1 MVCGRLSPGLL
12 QLQQCWARVGDAGG
26 NKLRGGRTLCCS
38 TKSAFSPVEII
49 RKHVTRVTCA
59 LKELGVQV
67 KAGQCQYSVV
77 LPQSLCV
84 VCSSCLVGGWVQAS
98 GAAAFPPRHSSWLC
112 LCSACALPVHP
123 IRATS
128 SAAGWRLLLGGSSI
142 LVVPAQLSW
151 APCCRRDPGP
161 CSQP

>member
-26 NKLRGGRTLCCS
+26 NKLRGGCTLCCS
-38 TKSAFSPVEII
+38 TRSAFSPVEII
-49 RKHVTRVTCA
+49 RKRVTRVTCA
-59 LKELGVQV
+59 LEELGVQV
-67 KAGQCQYSVV
+67 KAGQCQYPVV
-77 LPQSLCV
+77 LPQRLCV
-84 VCSSCLVGGWVQAS
+84 WC
-98 GAAAFPPRHSSWLC
+98 AAAAWWEGGFRHLELLLSHQGTAPG
-112 LCSACALPVHP
+112 SACALPVHP